1 MVYHVLGRRFT
12 SSKVVLN
19 FRRFSSVG
27 MNEGHHDAELLMQT
41 IQIIQSSVQTN
52 PSQPVTND
60 DGCSPSRRTLDIHI
74 TGPNSCMLD
83 VYARF
88 CILVGRHL
96 GFSLPGPKPL
106 PRRIQ
111 KWSVLSSP
119 FAHKTA
125 FTQFERR
132 THGRLLRASGGD
144 AELGKRFIWY
154 LGQNC
159 PPDVQMEFH
168 MHDYVPLPQ

>member
-1 MVYHVLGRRFT
+1 MYPVLGRRFA
-12 SSKVVLN
+12 SSKTFLS
-19 FRRFSSVG
+19 FRRFYSVG
-27 MNEGHHDAELLMQT
+27 MNEEHHDAELLMQT
-41 IQIIQSSVQTN
+41 IQIIQSSLQASS
-52 PSQPVTND
+52 PQPVTKD
-60 DGCSPSRRTLDIHI
+60 DRCHPSRRTLDIHI
-74 TGPNSCMLD
+74 TGPHSCMLD

-132 THGRLLRASGGD
+132 THGRHLRASGGD
-144 AELGKRFIWY
+144 AELSKRFIWY
-154 LGQNC
+154 LEQNC

-168 MHDYVPLPQ
+168 MHDYIPLPQ